1 MDSLTQDQDKLV
13 QMGTIKAKDQALFMG
28 VLNASKGNS
37 KAKNSKLPKKNKPEK
52 PKSSDGGSNP
62 PKEKDKK
69 IKRKPNAPISTRDG
83 IQRAHA

>member
-1 MDSLTQDQDKLV
+1 
-13 QMGTIKAKDQALFMG
+13 MGTIKAKDQYFSMG
-28 VLNASKGNS
+28 VLNASKG
-37 KAKNSKLPKKNKPEK
+37 KQKEKNSKQLEKRKSEK

-83 IQRAHA
+83 IHGYHA